1 MLELVVFIIGDV
13 NIGLLN
19 SNFQSI
25 LPSRQFNAN
34 KHPPSVVAKIWFSF
48 KIIGPENILLSS
60 RFIFHTNCF
69 ILMFKQYKF
78 LS

>member
-34 KHPPSVVAKIWFSF
+34 KHPPSVVAKI
-48 KIIGPENILLSS
+48 
-60 RFIFHTNCF
+60 
-69 ILMFKQYKF
+69 
-78 LS
+78 